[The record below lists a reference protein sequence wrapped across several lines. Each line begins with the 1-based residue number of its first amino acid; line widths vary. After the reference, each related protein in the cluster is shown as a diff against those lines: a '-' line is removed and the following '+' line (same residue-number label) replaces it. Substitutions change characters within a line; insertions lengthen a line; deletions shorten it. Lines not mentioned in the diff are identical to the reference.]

1 MSLVR
6 EISFVAADKK
16 PIDLK
21 IDRFLIINPGELA
34 PDFEGTTLAGEK
46 VKLSDLRGKVVLI
59 DFWATWCAPCVA
71 EMPNIKRAYDQYK
84 DSGDFVVL
92 GISVDNDPQ
101 TVSRF
106 VTAKGVNWPQ
116 IAVGPSDLNPIAK
129 TYYVSGVPATF
140 LIDQEGKVVAKDLRG
155 NMLEHYL
162 KRLIKTQDQH
172 AAK

>member
-1 MSLVR
+1 
-6 EISFVAADKK
+6 
-16 PIDLK
+16 
-21 IDRFLIINPGELA
+21 
-34 PDFEGTTLAGEK
+34 
-46 VKLSDLRGKVVLI
+46 
-59 DFWATWCAPCVA
+59 
-71 EMPNIKRAYDQYK
+71 MPNIKRAYDQYK